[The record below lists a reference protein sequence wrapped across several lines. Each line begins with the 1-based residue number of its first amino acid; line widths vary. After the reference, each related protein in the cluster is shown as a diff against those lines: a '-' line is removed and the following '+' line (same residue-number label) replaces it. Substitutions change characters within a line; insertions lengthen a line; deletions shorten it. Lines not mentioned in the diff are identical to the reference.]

1 MLVSWNIIS
10 FKLGFS
16 CYCCCRLSVRYSN
29 ISIVYGLTILVHE
42 NIILLLWIIL
52 FKYNYDKQD
61 IVLRPSDDFVSMF
74 QENRWISTIEK
85 SIRKMES
92 TKANNY
98 WCQFYHLFSSFR
110 LFCGQDEWCPN
121 ITTFIRL
128 IFKTKTN
135 SYLFVH
141 KNKAKSGIDS
151 THKDMFS
158 LTLSDRCQVTDD
170 RWQVTGDSRHSKSR
184 FLLRGQLLTLKKIA
198 IENAQKYSKSHIKG
212 AKTWRKKK
220 VKMHEFSGLS
230 VHISRVCANSAK
242 FCAGT
247 GDLLAIKCLPEQ
259 WYPPWN
265 KHEHK
270 QYQTTWLRLN

>member
-1 MLVSWNIIS
+1 MKTGNNWNIILFNLVAKRCTS
-10 FKLGFS
+10 FQLSALSRVASSVLKRIYWQFNT
-16 CYCCCRLSVRYSN
+16 RLNNCALKSFQNTTAQNCERYA
-29 ISIVYGLTILVHE
+29 I
-42 NIILLLWIIL
+42 
-52 FKYNYDKQD
+52 K
-61 IVLRPSDDFVSMF
+61 
-74 QENRWISTIEK
+74 K